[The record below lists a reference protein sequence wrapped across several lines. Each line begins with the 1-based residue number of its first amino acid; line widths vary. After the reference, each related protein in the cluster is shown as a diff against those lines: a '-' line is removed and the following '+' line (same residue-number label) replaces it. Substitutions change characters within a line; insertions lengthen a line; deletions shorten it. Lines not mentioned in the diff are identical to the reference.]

1 MKSSLNITV
10 PLQQDLE
17 KRFEFINDKTLRSNI
32 ALTFKYIIFLIN
44 LEDEYELPGTISYSI
59 YKDIILHTAIVIE
72 SCIHHCLNQFISN
85 GKVKESTILPSG
97 WKYKSC
103 KELYRISKQEV
114 VVGAIR
120 NKSNEKFSAN
130 TQFQTLNKAA
140 LKASIFN
147 KDLYEKADTLRKQR
161 NYIHLA
167 ALKEIDD
174 LYGKEDIQEAFN
186 YAEVIIKQIEDKLS
200 ELTDR

>member
-1 MKSSLNITV
+1 M
-10 PLQQDLE
+10 
-17 KRFEFINDKTLRSNI
+17 
-32 ALTFKYIIFLIN
+32 
-44 LEDEYELPGTISYSI
+44 
-59 YKDIILHTAIVIE
+59 
-72 SCIHHCLNQFISN
+72 
-85 GKVKESTILPSG
+85 GKFKESTIWHFG
-97 WKYKSC
+97 WKYKNC

-140 LKASIFN
+140 LKESIFN
-147 KDLYEKADTLRKQR
+147 KDLYEKADALRKQR

>member
-17 KRFEFINDKTLRSNI
+17 KRFEFINNKTLRTNI

-59 YKDIILHTAIVIE
+59 YKDIILYTATIIE
-72 SCIHHCLNQFISN
+72 SCIHYCLKQYIYT
-85 GKVKESTILPSG
+85 KEIKASDVLPLE
-97 WKYKSC
+97 WKYKDC
-103 KELYRISKQEV
+103 KELYKISKDKM
-114 VVGAIR
+114 VVGAIK
-120 NKSNEKFSAN
+120 NKSTRKFSD
-130 TQFQTLNKAA
+130 TIQFQTLNKAA
-140 LKASIFN
+140 LKANIFD
-147 KDLYEKADTLRKQR
+147 KELYKKSDILRKQR

-174 LYGKEDIQEAFN
+174 LYEKKDIQEAFD
-186 YAEVIIKQIEDKLS
+186 YAKAVIGRIEEKLS
-200 ELTDR
+200 KLSAE